1 MRCRSISEISGCG
14 APCDQV
20 QSRLQVRID
29 EDVKRKRAKR
39 RSAREDGKC
48 EKDHHALSFR
58 SYLLDSSLPHRSD
71 RDTNTASDLRI
82 GMLLR
87 MRERPILVLN
97 RVDRQSAPRF
107 RRPDNSG
114 PQSCL
119 LRLDVFAA
127 DRRGAGASRPAAVK
141 DYCVVELRPAWVLQR
156 LRSGSCTREL
166 CSCCNCQMLTYVAD

>member
-20 QSRLQVRID
+20 QSRLQVRTDDDVQINERKD
-29 EDVKRKRAKR
+29 EAKERIASLKRTIVLCH
-39 RSAREDGKC
+39 SGHVLFIVLC
-48 EKDHHALSFR
+48 LIV
-58 SYLLDSSLPHRSD
+58 PT
-71 RDTNTASDLRI
+71 DTNTASDLRI
-82 GMLLR
+82 GTLLR

-97 RVDRQSAPRF
+97 RVNRQSAPRF

-119 LRLDVFAA
+119 LRLDVFDA

-141 DYCVVELRPAWVLQR
+141 DYCVVELRPTWVL
-156 LRSGSCTREL
+156 
-166 CSCCNCQMLTYVAD
+166 